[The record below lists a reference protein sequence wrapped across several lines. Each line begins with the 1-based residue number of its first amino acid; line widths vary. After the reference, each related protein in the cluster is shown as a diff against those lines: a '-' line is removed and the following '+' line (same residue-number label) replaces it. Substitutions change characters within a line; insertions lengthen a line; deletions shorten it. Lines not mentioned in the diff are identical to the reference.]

1 MVRLRKGMVVFK
13 DVPLETP
20 LAVQWLRLRTFTV
33 GGHGFIPDQGT
44 KILHAMWCGKQTN
57 KILKRTNFFF
67 FKALFPSKNKL
78 NGKSCVLGN
87 SSPEK
92 TS

>member
-1 MVRLRKGMVVFK
+1 MVRLRKGMVLFK
-13 DVPLETP
+13 DVPLETS
-20 LAVQWLRLRTFTV
+20 LAVQWLRLCTFTV

-44 KILHAMWCGKQTN
+44 KILHAMWCGKQT
-57 KILKRTNFFF
+57 KEILKRTTIFF
-67 FKALFPSKNKL
+67 FKHCSHPKI